1 MNHAHQEM
9 EEKLQNMQPENMQ
22 YYEDL
27 YDEIQLLQVEGQKK
41 ESEIMRLR
49 NNIFEIESSMRG
61 GTNELKLQYKE
72 VKSLQAELLEKKE
85 GVKEQLILSDL
96 DPKEKKAYLLAKV
109 KKNQA
114 RSNELDQT
122 LTRMK
127 SEKNKL
133 QHKHQELESNLR
145 GGTHQGE
152 SEYLP
157 TRQNEQE
164 MITFFETFQENKAR
178 ILQEQKDSK
187 INILSLLN
195 NISNRIS
202 STREDLPTKEEYKD
216 MKSEVTFKE
225 IHLKANELTM
235 KKLQEQKKIRI
246 EELRKIDALEGNI
259 DSEELQLKER
269 KKLMEEEIDRF
280 NNISSFQR
288 AGRDTK
294 DYLNSLILEYTE
306 KLEATGKLVKKRS
319 SELEESK
326 KAIEVNS
333 YISKDL
339 ESLEQKLRHQSQ
351 NIFNLQDFI
360 NEKSRQTDFESM
372 KKKCLEIV
380 EDLNI
385 LKIQ

>member
-1 MNHAHQEM
+1 MENCIISAESEKNEKKELKSTFDDLLEDVKDLEGTLSDYNVAIDKSGLNGMADKEEIDHHHKQIKAKNKRMTQEIDSIFIRKQEQDKLISDLQKRMNHAHQEM

-22 YYEDL
+22 YYKDL

-152 SEYLP
+152 SEYSP

-246 EELRKIDALEGNI
+246 EEVRYKC
-259 DSEELQLKER
+259 
-269 KKLMEEEIDRF
+269 
-280 NNISSFQR
+280 
-288 AGRDTK
+288 
-294 DYLNSLILEYTE
+294 IL
-306 KLEATGKLVKKRS
+306 GFV
-319 SELEESK
+319 
-326 KAIEVNS
+326 
-333 YISKDL
+333 
-339 ESLEQKLRHQSQ
+339 
-351 NIFNLQDFI
+351 
-360 NEKSRQTDFESM
+360 M
-372 KKKCLEIV
+372 K
-380 EDLNI
+380 
-385 LKIQ
+385 